1 MSHILSAVTS
11 SARFGVRARLLLSF
25 LCITTFAVLG
35 AITAVYALVKISE
48 SFELITKERVPVAL
62 IAQEL
67 SREAERLVAIGPAML
82 SSTTLEEQEQRSEE
96 MYKLGDRVAQLL
108 EDLEKTGFDPKRVAS
123 IKILTNAISLHAL
136 SLDGIFMNNI
146 FYLERKEIALAELS
160 TTHDLIQRTLAERA
174 ETERAR
180 VSEFQAL
187 LRQDDPSSED
197 RTAATAQMFQ
207 SIDTILLLDEAQL
220 AVAAIVST
228 LLRVTSAKTKEATDP
243 TSAGPT
249 AEDFPELTAA
259 LRDAVS
265 TLENVAQRLDPEI
278 SGELT
283 ALISQFQKFWQ
294 GGRNLFRA
302 RTLELDQI
310 FEAKRQLG
318 INAQQSR
325 RLAEAI
331 ALLVASTR
339 EDIASAN
346 SEASAL
352 QRFST
357 AAMIA
362 VIVLSIICSAL
373 IVWLYVGRNLLAR
386 LAALNLSMQEI
397 ATGNLQEE
405 IPQGGNDELADMA
418 NTLVVFRDTAIAM
431 EEAKRREISD
441 VRRRL
446 TEAIES
452 ISEGFVL
459 WDANDRLVLC
469 NGRYQTLTQHE
480 IGDEI
485 QPGAVFQNTI
495 RLSAERGFILDAEG
509 RVEDWIAD
517 RLKRHQNPGEPHV
530 QRRADG
536 SWIQISERK
545 TEDGGTVAVYSDISE
560 LKRKEQEAET
570 ASRAKSE
577 FLANMSHEIRTP
589 MNGVIGMSGLLLD
602 TNLDSEQRELA
613 EITRRSAE
621 SLLTIINSIL
631 DFSKIE
637 AGRLELEYQPLE
649 LRDCIES
656 AMDLLSSEASRKGL
670 NLAYIAEGEFPEMIV
685 GDATRLR
692 QILINLLGNSL
703 KFTEDGEVALHIR
716 SKRLDRTDSEGDEEE
731 GEGDDYEIHFT
742 VMDTGIGIS
751 PDRMDRLFQSFSQV
765 DASTARRYGG
775 TGLGLAISK
784 QLCELMGGTMWV
796 ESAGVPGQGSEF
808 HFTIRAKSC
817 PDSKN
822 KYLHQSQPDLYGKR
836 ALIVDDNETNRRVL
850 SLQTQ
855 SWGMVPCVTA
865 SGQEALEWIRQGD
878 EFAVALLDMKMPE
891 MDGLT
896 LAAEIRK
903 LQAGSGDPD
912 AGRSFPLILLSSLGD
927 RETTN
932 RDKAKVDFADV
943 LAKPIK
949 PSQLFNALTRIF
961 GVDLGDGDPL
971 KFQTDSIFDKEMA
984 RRLPLR
990 ILLAEDNNI
999 NQVLGIRLLARMGYR
1014 ADIAAN
1020 GFETLDA
1027 LQRQP
1032 YDVVL
1037 MDVQMPDM
1045 DGLEATRRI
1054 VSEWPEGKRPR
1065 IIAMTANAMQGDRE
1079 MCLEAGMD
1087 DYISKP
1093 IQPEL
1098 LIAALGQCRPLTDV
1112 KWDARIYGQSLSPT
1126 EIAAAVPERQSGDGA
1141 DVKAGSLE
1149 TAVRRAIETLTGGDR
1164 QFKLQIIDAFLEDA
1178 PELVKKMRQS
1188 VETGEAADLRM
1199 AAHSLKSNAADFGA
1213 EALRDFCRE
1222 GESMG
1227 KRDDLGG
1234 ADDMVSNIGAE
1245 HKGLESVLRTLRKEM
1260 IN

>member
-1 MSHILSAVTS
+1 
-11 SARFGVRARLLLSF
+11 
-25 LCITTFAVLG
+25 VL
-35 AITAVYALVKISE
+35 I
-48 SFELITKERVPVAL
+48 
-62 IAQEL
+62 
-67 SREAERLVAIGPAML
+67 
-82 SSTTLEEQEQRSEE
+82 
-96 MYKLGDRVAQLL
+96 
-108 EDLEKTGFDPKRVAS
+108 
-123 IKILTNAISLHAL
+123 
-136 SLDGIFMNNI
+136 
-146 FYLERKEIALAELS
+146 
-160 TTHDLIQRTLAERA
+160 
-174 ETERAR
+174 
-180 VSEFQAL
+180 SEFQAL
-187 LRQDDPSSED
+187 LRQDDLSSED

-228 LLRVTSAKTKEATDP
+228 LLRVTSAKTKEATDL

-249 AEDFPELTAA
+249 AEDFPKLTAA
-259 LRDAVS
+259 LQDAVS
-265 TLENVAQRLDPEI
+265 TLENVAQKLDPEI
-278 SGELT
+278 GEELT
-283 ALISQFQKFWQ
+283 ALISQFQKFWK

-310 FEAKRQLG
+310 FEGKRQLG
-318 INAQQSR
+318 INAEQSR

-331 ALLVASTR
+331 ALLVASTQ

-346 SEASAL
+346 VEASAV

-357 AAMIA
+357 GAMIA

-386 LAALNLSMQEI
+386 LAALNHSMQEI

-418 NTLVVFRDTAIAM
+418 NTLIVFRDTAVAM
-431 EEAKRREISD
+431 EEAKQREISD

-446 TEAIES
+446 KEAIES

-459 WDANDRLVLC
+459 WDSNDRLVLC

-480 IGDEI
+480 TGEEI
-485 QPGAVFQNTI
+485 QPGAIFQDTI
-495 RLSAERGFILDAEG
+495 RLSAERGLIVEAEG

-536 SWIQISERK
+536 SWVQISERK

-577 FLANMSHEIRTP
+577 FLATMSHEIRTP

-621 SLLTIINSIL
+621 SLLTIINAIL

-656 AMDLLSSEASRKGL
+656 AMDLLSSEASQKGL
-670 NLAYIAEGEFPEMIV
+670 NLAYIAEDEFPEVIV

-731 GEGDDYEIHFT
+731 GEGEGDDYEIQFT
-742 VMDTGIGIS
+742 VKDTGIGIS

-817 PDSKN
+817 PDTKN

-891 MDGLT
+891 MDGIT

-927 RETTN
+927 RETTS

-949 PSQLFNALTRIF
+949 PSQLFNALTQIF
-961 GVDLGDGDPL
+961 TANLGDVDPL
-971 KFQTDSIFDKEMA
+971 NFQADSIFDKEMA
-984 RRLPLR
+984 QRLPLR

-999 NQVLGIRLLARMGYR
+999 NQILGVRLLARMGYR

-1093 IQPEL
+1093 IEPEL
-1098 LIAALGQCRPLTDV
+1098 LIVALGQCRPLTDV
-1112 KWDARIYGQSLSPT
+1112 KWEARIYGQSLTPT
-1126 EIAAAVPERQSGDGA
+1126 AIAEAVPERQSSDGA
-1141 DVKAGSLE
+1141 DIKVGSLE
-1149 TAVRRAIETLTGGDR
+1149 TAVRRAIETLTDGDR
-1164 QFKLQIIDAFLEDA
+1164 QFKLQLIDAFLEDA
-1178 PELVKKMRQS
+1178 PELVDKIRQS
-1188 VETGEAADLRM
+1188 VETGEAAGLRM
-1199 AAHSLKSNAADFGA
+1199 AAHSLKANAADFGA
-1213 EALRDFCRE
+1213 EALRDFCKE

-1234 ADDMVSNIGAE
+1234 ADDIASNIAAE
-1245 HKGLESVLRTLRKEM
+1245 HKRLETVLRTLHREM